1 MNRYNPNIN
10 KGLSSEQVNDR
21 IKNKLYNKDNTLPT
35 KSYKQI
41 ALTNIFTLFNI
52 INLFLGII
60 VILTGRYKNLTF
72 LGVAFF
78 NTIISMIQEMRSK
91 RTIDKLSIISKSKVN
106 VVRDGKDIYIDIEN
120 IVLDDIIKYK
130 LGNQVVV
137 DSVIEEGTIEV
148 NESFLTGESDS
159 IVKRVGDKLLSGSF
173 IISGNCICRVDN
185 VGIDSY
191 ANKITSEAKYLKNV
205 NSEIMY
211 TLNKII
217 KIISVL
223 IIPLGTLLY
232 FRQLSITHNVND
244 SIISTVAA
252 IIGTIPEG
260 LVLLVSTVLAVSSM
274 RLAKKRV
281 LVQQLYCIEN
291 LARVDTICLDK
302 TGTLT
307 TGNMKVV
314 KSISLNNYDIDKIM
328 NNISKYMDDGNSTS
342 ICINN
347 YYGNNS
353 NYKLI
358 NKINFSSEKKY
369 SVYEFSDNTYIVGAP
384 EFINY
389 TGEIESLD
397 KYTNEYRVLLVGVSK
412 EHIMDNK
419 IDAKFIPVGL
429 ILIEDE
435 IRQGAIETLEY
446 IKNQDVSIKIISGD
460 NVKTVSKIA
469 SKLGLD
475 KLKICDMST
484 INNRDLKDI
493 VEEYDIFGRV
503 TPRQK
508 KELVLALKSL
518 GHKVAMT
525 GDGVN
530 DVLSLKEADCS
541 IAMAS
546 GSDAARNVSEL
557 VLLDSDFKEIPSIIK
572 EGRRTINNLER
583 SSSLFLTKTIYATIL
598 AIIFVFLNSNYPFI
612 PIQLTL
618 ISVLTIGIPSFVLA
632 LEPNHKRVNGHFI
645 INVFSKSLP
654 AALTIV
660 VNVISVMIFSFIF
673 NLNSDHSS
681 TMCVILVAFTGF
693 ILLFK
698 ICIPFNYLRGILFG
712 ILLGLFIG
720 GSIGLHKLFELVS
733 LSPLLF
739 IFIII
744 LCLLDIILFTML
756 TLFSNKFISKNETR
770 LVNKE

>member
-1 MNRYNPNIN
+1 MNIDIN
-10 KGLSSEQVNDR
+10 KGLSKEEVKYR
-21 IKNKLYNKDNTLPT
+21 IDNNLINKDSVLPT

-41 ALTNIFTLFNI
+41 ALLNIFTLFNI

-60 VILTGRYKNLTF
+60 IIFTGQYKNLTF

-91 RTIDKLSIISKSKVN
+91 HTIDKLSLIAKTKVN
-106 VVRDGKDIYIDIEN
+106 VVRDSKDEYIDIN
-120 IVLDDIIKYK
+120 DIVKDDIIKYK
-130 LGNQVVV
+130 LGDQIVV
-137 DSVIEEGTIEV
+137 DSIVRDGLVEV
-148 NESFLTGESDS
+148 NESLLTGESDS
-159 IVKRVGDKLLSGSF
+159 ILKRPGDKLLSGSF
-173 IISGNCICRVDN
+173 IVSGSCISQVSS

-191 ANKITSEAKYLKNV
+191 ANKITNEAKYLKKV
-205 NSEIMY
+205 NSEIMI

-217 KIISVL
+217 KIISIL
-223 IIPLGTLLY
+223 IIPLGIILY
-232 FRQLSITHNVND
+232 LRQLGIADTRNEA
-244 SIISTVAA
+244 IISTVAA

-260 LVLLVSTVLAVSSM
+260 LVLLTSTVLAVSSI
-274 RLAKKRV
+274 RLAKKKV

-307 TGNMKVV
+307 TGNMNVV
-314 KSISLNNYDIDKIM
+314 SVISLNNYDINNIM
-328 NNISKYMDDGNSTS
+328 NNISTYMDDGNSTS

-347 YYGNNS
+347 YFDNS
-353 NYKLI
+353 KDKELV

-412 EHIMDNK
+412 EHIIANK

-435 IRQGAIETLEY
+435 IREGAKDTLEY
-446 IKNQDVSIKIISGD
+446 IKNQDVNIKIISGD

-469 SKLGLD
+469 SKLGLTD
-475 KLKICDMST
+475 LKICDMST
-484 INNRDLKDI
+484 NKKDIKDI

-557 VLLDSDFKEIPSIIK
+557 VLLESDFKEIPSIIK

-583 SSSLFLTKTIYATIL
+583 SASLFLTKTIYATLIAL
-598 AIIFVFLNSNYPFI
+598 IFVFLKTNYPFI

-618 ISVLTIGIPSFVLA
+618 ISVITIGIPSFILA
-632 LEPNHKRVNGHFI
+632 LEPNKNRVKGHFI
-645 INVFSKSLP
+645 VNVFSKSIP

-660 VNVISVMIFSFIF
+660 INVISVVIFTHILHLS
-673 NLNSDHSS
+673 SDHAS

-698 ICIPFNYLRGILFG
+698 ICRPFNYLRGTLFG
-712 ILLGLFIG
+712 VLLGMFIG

-733 LSPLLF
+733 LTPILF
-739 IFIII
+739 IFIVILCVIDIFVFII
-744 LCLLDIILFTML
+744 LTILSSKII
-756 TLFSNKFISKNETR
+756 NNNEEK
-770 LVNKE
+770 LIKQK